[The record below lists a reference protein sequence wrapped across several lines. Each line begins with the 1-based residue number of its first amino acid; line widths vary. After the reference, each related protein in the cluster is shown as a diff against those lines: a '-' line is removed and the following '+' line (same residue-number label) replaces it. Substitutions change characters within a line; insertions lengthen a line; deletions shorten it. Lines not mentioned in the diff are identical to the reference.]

1 MKDIFIQGGLTDP
14 AGQLQKVKQP
24 LRQEKGGNSF
34 GNVLKDAVNDVNKM
48 QVQADQSIAKMQ
60 VQETGS
66 LHEVMIALEKADISF
81 RTMLQVR
88 NKALEAYQEI
98 MRMSV

>member
-1 MKDIFIQGGLTDP
+1 MKDIFSIGGLTDP

-24 LRQEKGGNSF
+24 FRQEKSGNSF
-34 GNVLKDAVNDVNKM
+34 GNVLKDAVNEVSQM
-48 QVQADQSIAKMQ
+48 QVQADQSVTKMQ
-60 VQETGS
+60 VQESGS

>member
-1 MKDIFIQGGLTDP
+1 MKDIFSIGGLTDP

-24 LRQEKGGNSF
+24 FQQEKGGNSF
-34 GNVLKDAVNDVNKM
+34 GSVLKDAVNEVSQM
-48 QVQADQSIAKMQ
+48 QVQADQSVAKMQ
-60 VQETGS
+60 VQESGS

-88 NKALEAYQEI
+88 NKVLDAYQEI